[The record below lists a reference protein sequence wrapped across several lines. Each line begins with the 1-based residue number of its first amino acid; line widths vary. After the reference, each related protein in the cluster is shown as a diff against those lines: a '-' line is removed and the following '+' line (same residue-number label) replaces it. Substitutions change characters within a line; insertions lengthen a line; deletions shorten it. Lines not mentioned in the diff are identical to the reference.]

1 MYCLFM
7 EGLLFCLWFFIG
19 WPLSSNEGALCRR
32 RESTKIITFDHRGF
46 VGLQAP
52 ATHLPP
58 ASIRSSEVSY
68 LAQSCAPAGTPLIG
82 ADGSIGTHLLCH
94 LLNRKC
100 HSSEEWHQITHFF
113 SCIRSYKFM
122 QFTPNASQTS
132 GILGS
137 LLVGLL
143 GFRFLLRSSMVT
155 MV

>member
-1 MYCLFM
+1 M
-7 EGLLFCLWFFIG
+7 EGLLFCFFIG
-19 WPLSSNEGALCRR
+19 RAVSSDEGDLRR
-32 RESTKIITFDHRGF
+32 RRASAKIITSDHRGF
-46 VGLQAP
+46 AGVQP
-52 ATHLPP
+52 PSIQRPP
-58 ASIRSSEVSY
+58 ANIRSSELSY
-68 LAQSCAPAGTPLIG
+68 RAQSCAPEGTPLIG

-122 QFTPNASQTS
+122 QFTPNASHTS

>member
-1 MYCLFM
+1 MVC
-7 EGLLFCLWFFIG
+7 LLFCLWFFIG
-19 WPLSSNEGALCRR
+19 RPLSSDEGDLRR
-32 RESTKIITFDHRGF
+32 RRASKKIITSDHCGF
-46 VGLQAP
+46 AEVRPP
-52 ATHLPP
+52 AIQRPP
-58 ASIRSSEVSY
+58 ASIRSSELSY
-68 LAQSCAPAGTPLIG
+68 RAQSCAPAGTPLIG

-100 HSSEEWHQITHFF
+100 HSSEEWHQITHCF

-122 QFTPNASQTS
+122 HLTPNASHTS